1 MIYKL
6 LERFHS
12 RDQHLCKF
20 IRTKQSVYIRK
31 EYSSQ
36 KICLGY
42 QHGRHFIV
50 LEHRLF
56 TIYHSVDGVGKWFAK
71 FSTGKLRPGIAFTI
85 CSNQFHVPKKGC
97 EGLKLVSK
105 MALKEWNTNF
115 RSEYSIRK
123 NRTTLSD
130 VLLLP
135 KIFREIRLEST
146 EHHFLCLPNGKI
158 CLVYNTCGYFAS
170 CVVFFQAPQGVRKN
184 TSNGRNVR
192 SYYML
197 NHRIRGLLFHQKK
210 ELLLRNWLPLF
221 LVRVFRNI
229 LIPCEN
235 DVKNQQN
242 V

>member
-1 MIYKL
+1 M
-6 LERFHS
+6 
-12 RDQHLCKF
+12 
-20 IRTKQSVYIRK
+20 RK
-31 EYSSQ
+31 EYNSQ
-36 KICLGY
+36 KICLGH

-115 RSEYSIRK
+115 RLEYSIRK

-135 KIFREIRLEST
+135 KNFPGNPVGKHGAPLFVSSQR
-146 EHHFLCLPNGKI
+146 KI

-170 CVVFFQAPQGVRKN
+170 CVVFFRAPQGARKN

-235 DVKNQQN
+235 DVNNQQN

>member
-36 KICLGY
+36 KICLGH

-115 RSEYSIRK
+115 RLEYSIRK

-146 EHHFLCLPNGKI
+146 EHDFLCLPNGKF
-158 CLVYNTCGYFAS
+158 V
-170 CVVFFQAPQGVRKN
+170 
-184 TSNGRNVR
+184 
-192 SYYML
+192 
-197 NHRIRGLLFHQKK
+197 
-210 ELLLRNWLPLF
+210 
-221 LVRVFRNI
+221 
-229 LIPCEN
+229 
-235 DVKNQQN
+235 
-242 V
+242 

>member
-1 MIYKL
+1 MQVYSIK
-6 LERFHS
+6 
-12 RDQHLCKF
+12 
-20 IRTKQSVYIRK
+20 TKRLHEKKYD
-31 EYSSQ
+31 SQ
-36 KICLGY
+36 KICLGH

-115 RSEYSIRK
+115 RLEYSIRK

-146 EHHFLCLPNGKI
+146 EHDFLCLPNGKF
-158 CLVYNTCGYFAS
+158 V
-170 CVVFFQAPQGVRKN
+170 
-184 TSNGRNVR
+184 
-192 SYYML
+192 
-197 NHRIRGLLFHQKK
+197 
-210 ELLLRNWLPLF
+210 
-221 LVRVFRNI
+221 
-229 LIPCEN
+229 
-235 DVKNQQN
+235 
-242 V
+242 